1 MVAHHLRLGVLASL
15 AFATPA
21 LAQPQLPPQ
30 PGTYP
35 AGWDQAR
42 ADWLAECRSRHG
54 NGNKVGGAVIGG
66 IVGGVIGNR
75 VAGRGD
81 RALGTITGAAM
92 GAVAGGA
99 IGHAADQRAGMDWCE
114 TYLERNITWSHGGQQ
129 VGYGYQPMTVMVPV
143 AYVQAPAAAPARE
156 CRETVVTE
164 EWVPVTTRRARR
176 FAPRARPA
184 PDKRV
189 RVD

>member
-1 MVAHHLRLGVLASL
+1 MVARHLLLGALASFAL
-15 AFATPA
+15 ASPA

-30 PGTYP
+30 PGAYP
-35 AGWDQAR
+35 PGWEQAR
-42 ADWLAECRSRHG
+42 ADWLAECRSRRD
-54 NGNKVGGAVIGG
+54 NGKTVGGAVIGG

-81 RALGTITGAAM
+81 RALGTIAGAAV
-92 GAVAGGA
+92 GGVAGGA
-99 IGHAADQRAGMDWCE
+99 IGHAADRRAAMDWCE
-114 TYLERNITWSHGGQQ
+114 TYLERNITWGYGGQQ
-129 VGYGYQPMTVMVPV
+129 ASYGYQPAAVMVPV
-143 AYVQAPAAAPARE
+143 AYVQDPAPAPARE
-156 CRETVVTE
+156 CRETLITE

-176 FAPRARPA
+176 IAPRARPA